1 MRGGDAM
8 GPLSGA
14 TDAYGYNGRN
24 EVASARRTLGGE
36 SVAGFNEDF
45 AYDPIGNRISSTDY
59 DETGAT
65 RTSMYTANNLNQYTA
80 RTVPGWAAV
89 RGLADADATVA
100 VNGNLAYALALG
112 DLAYFFGSDDFDN
125 STGGGFASLE
135 VSATVNTGTSDLV
148 SVATNKAFVPPA
160 NETYAYDADGNQTL
174 VTTGTGAW
182 QVEYNCENR
191 PAKWTRV
198 SPDSSTP
205 NSFTPTL
212 ISMAYDH
219 QGRRRLYAE
228 VAAGVTNKLHRFT
241 YDDYVCVARNREVDV
256 VHGVGTDD
264 FIWDPTELIAT
275 RPLMCSLATPQS
287 LNSSAFFYSLDG
299 NKNVTELVGEDGDLA
314 AHYEYSAFGKTLLSL
329 SADGLADKL
338 NPWRFSSEY
347 ADDALGLVYYNYRH
361 YNPQDGRWMS
371 RDRVDEVGGI
381 NLYSFCDSSPEN
393 RYDVRGDIVPGMWR
407 ASTVLACMLYA
418 KDVVGD
424 KCDADRPGED
434 GYKHCMVACE
444 FAKCMILGNLDLSP
458 FDRFKDWLITFAGM
472 ITWEVVSG
480 WEFDAMRD
488 IGSGARG
495 LQGAM
500 NNKPCGDVCNCEG
513 KNG

>member
-1 MRGGDAM
+1 MARITTKLM
-8 GPLSGA
+8 FQS
-14 TDAYGYNGRN
+14 R
-24 EVASARRTLGGE
+24 ARR
-36 SVAGFNEDF
+36 FC
-45 AYDPIGNRISSTDY
+45 R
-59 DETGAT
+59 
-65 RTSMYTANNLNQYTA
+65 
-80 RTVPGWAAV
+80 
-89 RGLADADATVA
+89 
-100 VNGNLAYALALG
+100 
-112 DLAYFFGSDDFDN
+112 
-125 STGGGFASLE
+125 
-135 VSATVNTGTSDLV
+135 
-148 SVATNKAFVPPA
+148 
-160 NETYAYDADGNQTL
+160 
-174 VTTGTGAW
+174 
-182 QVEYNCENR
+182 
-191 PAKWTRV
+191 
-198 SPDSSTP
+198 
-205 NSFTPTL
+205 
-212 ISMAYDH
+212 DH
-219 QGRRRLYAE
+219 QGGRRLYVE
-228 VAAGVTNKLHRFT
+228 VAAGVTNRLHRFT
-241 YDDYVCVARNREVDV
+241 YDDYLCIARNREVDAQ
-256 VHGVGTDD
+256 HGIGSDAFV
-264 FIWDPTELIAT
+264 WDPTESIAT
-275 RPLMCSLATPQS
+275 RPLMCDLAGCGA
-287 LNSSAFFYSLDG
+287 LLYCHDG
-299 NKNVTELVGEDGDLA
+299 NKNVSEAVTLDGTIA
-314 AHYEYSAFGKTLLSL
+314 AHYEYSSFGKVVLVTSE
-329 SADGLADKL
+329 SEDQTTANL
-338 NPWRFSSEY
+338 NPYQFSSEY